1 MEEQNMEE
9 QNELGVKPTNDESFV
24 EKKSHKGLVIGLVT
38 IILILIA
45 CGGYFG
51 YYYFY
56 LNTEMY
62 IDNLSNKLVKRV
74 EKVNFGQ
81 GLDAENKDLQLAGNI
96 DLKNNDTNL
105 GNLVYDLKVNARQ
118 DVVNLKLGLEENQK
132 SLISGNLYYQDHN
145 LYADI
150 DDVLN
155 SVIDLGEI
163 LNEEQTAVLD
173 EIPDVK
179 PEDVK
184 YIVTHLIEYYFTGLK
199 EAKLETNLKGLTEK
213 EYVVELDKI
222 TAKNANKKLAELIK
236 EDKTMNKV
244 LGSFDGDYDFYPTGK
259 LIVTVKAYNNEV
271 TKFALVNNNE
281 KIEAKPDG
289 EKYVLAKDDMKL
301 HVWTDDT
308 LKLEAY
314 ENDTLVLSMALTK
327 DGYITLDVNVEDVSI
342 KFETGSNGK
351 DSTKV
356 AMSISDAESI
366 NLSYDGVVT
375 QNNNHEAT
383 VKGTL
388 ELASFGVNLK
398 ADLNVNILADNN
410 LVEKINVNNAKKL
423 DQLSEEE
430 QLNLYAKLMEIMN
443 KYDLGNI

>member
-1 MEEQNMEE
+1 MEE
-9 QNELGVKPTNDESFV
+9 QNELGVKPNNDESFV

-105 GNLVYDLKVNARQ
+105 GNLVYDLKVNAKQ

-132 SLISGNLYYQDHN
+132 SLIGGNLYYQDHN

-244 LGSFDGDYDFYPTGK
+244 FGSFDGDYDFYPMGK

-281 KIEAKPDG
+281 KIEAKHDG

-301 HVWTDDT
+301 HVWTADT

-342 KFETGSNGK
+342 KFETGANGK

-398 ADLNVNILADNN
+398 ADLNVNILADAN
-410 LVEKINVNNAKKL
+410 LVEKMLKNLIN
-423 DQLSEEE
+423 
-430 QLNLYAKLMEIMN
+430 
-443 KYDLGNI
+443 